1 VIVGA
6 VSLALLFGL
15 ERFARKIPAALTVVV
30 LDGRRLRKIRIE
42 GPLVRHPSDNG
53 PR

>member
-1 VIVGA
+1 M
-6 VSLALLFGL
+6 
-15 ERFARKIPAALTVVV
+15 TVVV

-42 GPLVRHPSDNG
+42 GPLVRRVSDTA